1 MQIAVLNA
9 VTLNGK
15 KSVYV
20 SLSGIPVLKA
30 SPGVAGSQ
38 AQSLRATFFFFLLS
52 LLYSLHQLLPSQE
65 QYPGK
70 QR

>member
-38 AQSLRATFFFFLLS
+38 AQSLRATFFFFFFAFS
-52 LLYSLHQLLPSQE
+52 LILTSPTPS
-65 QYPGK
+65 
-70 QR
+70 